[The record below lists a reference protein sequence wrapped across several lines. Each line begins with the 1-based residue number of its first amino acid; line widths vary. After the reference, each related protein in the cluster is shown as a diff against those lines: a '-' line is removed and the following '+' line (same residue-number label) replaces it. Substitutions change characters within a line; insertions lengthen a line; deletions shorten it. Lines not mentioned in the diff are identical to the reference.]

1 VRLAMWILF
10 ALFLTLA
17 SVSNGQEIV
26 LKDGQ
31 RIQWASLADAGDSIT
46 VEDKTGVRTKIKKDQ
61 IARMSPVT
69 EEKPVALT
77 GATFSF
83 KKKTKAFNLMATVN
97 PKADTFVGS
106 WTLSGGIL
114 SNTGD
119 GSGARLMMTPPV
131 NDEEYDLELVA
142 ERTDGNEYLG
152 TVLVGGGR
160 QFLFV
165 IDSNKAAMSG
175 IWLLDGQGAD
185 KAKGDAVKLGAFLP
199 KKQPTVITFMVRK
212 SGLVV
217 KMGGRDFYALPIDDW
232 KRLSLADYH
241 NIPKEKALGFVV
253 GPYSAFRIHRITM
266 TIPQE

>member
-1 VRLAMWILF
+1 MRFVKRIVI
-10 ALFLTLA
+10 ALFLTLS
-17 SVSNGQEIV
+17 SVSTGQEIV

-31 RIQWASLADAGDSIT
+31 RIPWTSLTDAGDSIT
-46 VEDKTGVRTKIKKDQ
+46 VEDKAGVRTKIQKDK
-61 IARMSPVT
+61 ILKMTAVT
-69 EEKPVALT
+69 EDRPTALT

-83 KKKTKAFNLMATVN
+83 KKKTKAFNLLTSVN

-106 WTLSGGIL
+106 WALSGGIL

-217 KMGGRDFYALPIDDW
+217 KLGGRDFYVLPIDDW

-241 NIPKEKALGFVV
+241 NIPKEKAFGFVV